1 MKALMFLSP
10 GAPLTLEEVP
20 IPPLQP
26 DQLLVRIRSAGICG
40 TDLHFY
46 QHDEPAKGK
55 KLRYP

>member
-46 QHDEPAKGK
+46 
-55 KLRYP
+55 